1 MDYENGWGTM
11 PDGEVEQFSSESE
24 YEDAFFDRIYEMNN
38 DFDFDEPED
47 WMNNDFDDPE
57 DWVA

>member
-38 DFDFDEPED
+38 DFDFDG
-47 WMNNDFDDPE
+47 PE

>member
-38 DFDFDEPED
+38 GFEFDGPED
-47 WMNNDFDDPE
+47 W
-57 DWVA
+57 AA